1 MNPNYP
7 IYIPSKGRWESRLTV
22 KALDRIGV
30 PYHIVIE
37 AQEYDSYASVIDPAK
52 ILVLP
57 FSNRG
62 LIASRCWIMEHSI
75 QAGYARHWQI
85 DDNIKA
91 FRRFYKNKRII
102 VDTGDIFKVAEDFS
116 DRYENV
122 AFSGFQ
128 YTMFAITS
136 LTSYISKPFL
146 LNTRV
151 YSCTLVN
158 NSIPYRWRSI
168 YNDDT
173 DISLMALKDGW
184 CTILFY
190 AFLCD
195 KARTMTIK
203 GGNTEQLYK
212 LDNADGRLLMA
223 QALQRLH
230 PDVVKITR
238 KWGRWQH
245 QVDYRPFKGNKLIL
259 KPGVIIPEGVDNYGM
274 VLVSRNDMTGGTPEL
289 LDSQTIERK

>member
-1 MNPNYP
+1 MTNPNYP
-7 IYIPSKGRWESRLTV
+7 VYIPSKGRWNSRLTS
-22 KALDRIGV
+22 KALEKINV
-30 PYHIVIE
+30 PYYIVIE
-37 AQEYDSYASVIDPAK
+37 EQEYDNYAAVISESK

-75 QAGYARHWQI
+75 NLGSKRHWQI
-85 DDNIKA
+85 DDNISCFYWKA
-91 FRRFYKNKRII
+91 GNNYHRLTSG
-102 VDTGDIFKVAEDFS
+102 VGFKAMEDFT

-122 AFSGFQ
+122 AYSGPQ
-128 YTMFAITS
+128 YHMFAPKKQYSPGPI
-136 LTSYISKPFL
+136 L
-146 LNTRV
+146 LNTRI

-173 DISLMALKDGW
+173 DVSLMALKDGW

-190 AFLCD
+190 AFLQH
-195 KARTMTIK
+195 KQPTMKIK
-203 GGNTEQLYK
+203 GGNTEALYK

-245 QVDYRPFKGNKLIL
+245 QVDYRPFKGNKLKL
-259 KPGVIIPEGVDNYGM
+259 KEGIEIPEGVNNYGM
-274 VLVSRNDMTGGTPEL
+274 KLVKLDKSR
-289 LDSQTIERK
+289 

>member
-7 IYIPSKGRWESRLTV
+7 VYIPSKGRWESRLTAR
-22 KALDRIGV
+22 ALDKINV
-30 PYHIVIE
+30 PYKIVIE
-37 AQEYDSYASVIDPAK
+37 KQEYDNYAAVIDPIK

-75 QAGYARHWQI
+75 NIGAKRHWQI

-91 FRRFYKNKRII
+91 FRRYHKGQRIQ
-102 VDTGDIFKVAEDFS
+102 VGDGTIFKAAEDFT

-122 AFSGFQ
+122 AFSGMRYRFHH
-128 YTMFAITS
+128 FDG
-136 LTSYISKPFL
+136 SKPFY
-146 LNTRV
+146 LNTRI

-158 NSIPYRWRSI
+158 NDIPYRWRSI

-184 CTILFY
+184 CTILFA

-195 KARTMTIK
+195 KVRTMTIK
-203 GGNTEQLYK
+203 GGNTESLYK

-245 QVDYRPFKGNKLIL
+245 QVDYRPFKGNKLKL
-259 KPGVIIPEGVDNYGM
+259 KEGIVIPEGINNYGM
-274 VLVSRNDMTGGTPEL
+274 VLTKV
-289 LDSQTIERK
+289 DS

>member
-1 MNPNYP
+1 MNPIYP
-7 IYIPSKGRWESRLTV
+7 IYIPSKGRYESRMTS
-22 KALDRIGV
+22 KALDKMNV

-37 AQEYDSYASVIDPAK
+37 EQEYDSYASVIDPKK
-52 ILVLP
+52 ILILP

-75 QAGYARHWQI
+75 KNGAARHWQI
-85 DDNIKA
+85 DDNIAWFARLHQNKKVQVDNGVC
-91 FRRFYKNKRII
+91 FR
-102 VDTGDIFKVAEDFS
+102 VVEDFV
-116 DRYENV
+116 DRYTNI
-122 AFSGFQ
+122 AYAGLQ
-128 YTMFAITS
+128 YEMFVPAI
-136 LTSYISKPFL
+136 KKWPPFL
-146 LNTRV
+146 LNTRI

-173 DISLMALKDGW
+173 DVCLMALKDGW
-184 CTILFY
+184 CTLLIQTFV
-190 AFLCD
+190 A
-195 KARTMTIK
+195 KKMATMTVK

-223 QALQRLH
+223 QALQKLH

-245 QVDYRPFKGNKLIL
+245 QVDYRPFRVNRPIL
-259 KPGVIIPEGVDNYGM
+259 KDGVVIPQGVNNYGM
-274 VLVSRNDMTGGTPEL
+274 VLVDKTE
-289 LDSQTIERK
+289 SQD

>member
-22 KALDRIGV
+22 KALERINV

-37 AQEYDSYASVIDPAK
+37 PQEYEQYAKVIDPAK

-75 QAGYARHWQI
+75 ANGMAWHWQL
-85 DDNIKA
+85 DDNIRDF
-91 FRRFYKNKRII
+91 FRLHNNIKYP
-102 VDTGDIFKVAEDFS
+102 VDSGAIFRAAEDFVN
-116 DRYENV
+116 RYENI
-122 AFSGFQ
+122 AYAGFQ
-128 YTMFAITS
+128 YEGFAPRKVKHPPMI
-136 LTSYISKPFL
+136 I
-146 LNTRV
+146 NTRI

-173 DISLMALKDGW
+173 DVSLMALKDGW
-184 CTILFY
+184 CTVLFY
-190 AFLCD
+190 TFLAE
-195 KARTMTIK
+195 KVATMTMK
-203 GGNTEQLYK
+203 GGNTDSLYK
-212 LDNADGRLLMA
+212 LPNADGRLLMA

-230 PDVVKITR
+230 PDVVTITH

-245 QVDYRPFKGNKLIL
+245 KVDYRPFRRNKLRL
-259 KPGVIIPEGVDNYGM
+259 KPGIVIPEGENNYNM
-274 VLVSRNDMTGGTPEL
+274 VLIKQDGT
-289 LDSQTIERK
+289 Q